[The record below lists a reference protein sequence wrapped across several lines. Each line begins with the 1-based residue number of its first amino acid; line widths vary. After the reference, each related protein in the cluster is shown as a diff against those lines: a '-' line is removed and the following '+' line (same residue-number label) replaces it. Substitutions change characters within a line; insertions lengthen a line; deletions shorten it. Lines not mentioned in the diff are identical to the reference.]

1 MIEKVIFTDD
11 FLVVPQGSYTSN
23 IPSVWSTAY
32 QLVVPNGMSYTLDP
46 ARRVVLRV
54 TAYEK
59 KEGVNTSAD
68 FDITLANHAATVM
81 DWASGT
87 ADYTLMGIARGR
99 TSGKITRAK
108 AYDDSTKTMTF
119 SAISGGQSE
128 TVDVFYLIADG
139 TVRLQVSAPSRA
151 AMNTFSIFESSLEGL
166 NSKNQTNV
174 NDLLFIPTAMEMK
187 EAWRLELSV
196 YTPATILL
204 KAQDI
209 SDQPFTTNWN
219 DLAIIE
225 IPILSKKVVGS

>member
-1 MIEKVIFTDD
+1 MKYV
-11 FLVVPQGSYTSN
+11 
-23 IPSVWSTAY
+23 
-32 QLVVPNGMSYTLDP
+32 LDKS
-46 ARRVVLRV
+46 RRMNLRI

-59 KEGVNTSAD
+59 KTGVDTSSD
-68 FDITLANHAATVM
+68 FDITLANHAATVL

-119 SAISGGQSE
+119 SAISGGSSE

-139 TVRLQVSAPSRA
+139 TFRLQVAAPSRA
-151 AMNTFSIFESSLEGL
+151 AMTSISVFESSLEGM
-166 NSKNQTNV
+166 NSKNQTNI
-174 NDLLFIPTAMEMK
+174 NDLLFIPSALELN
-187 EAWRLELSV
+187 EAWRLELVV

-209 SDQPFTTNWN
+209 SDQSFDTNWN

-225 IPILSKKVVGS
+225 IPILSSKVVS